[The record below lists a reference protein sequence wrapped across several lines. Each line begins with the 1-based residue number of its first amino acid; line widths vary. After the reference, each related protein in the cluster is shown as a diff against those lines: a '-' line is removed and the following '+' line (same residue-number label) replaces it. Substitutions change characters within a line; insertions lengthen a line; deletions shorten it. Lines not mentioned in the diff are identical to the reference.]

1 MTTETNDG
9 TTSPP
14 AWIVRAGKD
23 GEDEDTALVSS
34 LAIIGFNEVPDAS
47 SLSDEQTIA
56 DLVNQGYGGAKKG
69 AIRNFVGQLTGFV
82 ERIREGDLIALPM
95 KTQRG
100 LVALGRVTGPYKFR
114 SVNGAKR
121 HTRSVRWDATRI
133 QKNLLGDDLQRSLN
147 VPGTISKIGAPDAER
162 RLMAVLGG
170 HPDPSFGD
178 GGTGSADEE
187 DPLATAT
194 IAQDPHEQI
203 VDYVGPL
210 FPDHRLAE
218 LVDAILQADGWT
230 TRRSPPGPDG
240 GVDIRAARGSLGLDP
255 PRLCVQVKATK
266 GASGVGVLRELQG
279 TVRTFHADEGLLV
292 SWGGFTRPLEAEAKQ
307 SHFSLRLWGADD
319 VVHAIYRTY
328 ERLPTKIQAAIP
340 LRQVWTLAADD
351 EA

>member
-1 MTTETNDG
+1 M
-9 TTSPP
+9 
-14 AWIVRAGKD
+14 VRAGKS
-23 GEDEDTALVSS
+23 GQDEDAALNSN
-34 LAIIGFNEVPDAS
+34 LAIIGFNDVPDAS
-47 SLSDEQTIA
+47 SVSDEQTIA
-56 DLVNQGYGGAKKG
+56 DLVNQGYGGAKKE
-69 AIRNFVGQLTGFV
+69 AISNFVGQLTSFV

-100 LVALGRVTGPYKFR
+100 LVALGRVTGRYEYR
-114 SVNGAKR
+114 EIDGVAR
-121 HTRSVRWDATRI
+121 HTRSVQWYATRI
-133 QKNLLGDDLQRSLN
+133 EKNQLGDDLQRSLN
-147 VPGTISKIGAPDAER
+147 VPGTISKIGAPNAER
-162 RLMAVLGG
+162 RLMAVLEGQG
-170 HPDPSFGD
+170 EPGLGD
-178 GGTGSADEE
+178 GGTASVDEE
-187 DPLATAT
+187 DPIASAT

-210 FPDHRLAE
+210 FPSHQLAE

-240 GVDIRAARGSLGLDP
+240 GVDIYAARGSLGLDP

-266 GASGVGVLRELQG
+266 AAARVGVLRELQG
-279 TVRTFHADEGLLV
+279 SVRTFHADEGLLV
-292 SWGGFTRPLEAEAKQ
+292 CWGGFTRPLEAEAKQ

-340 LRQVWTLAADD
+340 LRQVWTLATDD